1 VQKRAITQLKTDVI
15 VNDTI
20 VPLNAF
26 TQNYIGN
33 VLRSIV
39 ASLGHSSRDVAV
51 HIDGSELCIYTEKGE
66 LPLLK
71 DFARKLV
78 ESTVKGLVSPLKGVF
93 WLQSLT
99 VATKDVSGESAIS
112 EQGQKT

>member
-1 VQKRAITQLKTDVI
+1 MQKRDITQLKTDVI

-20 VPLNAF
+20 VPLNEF

-39 ASLGHSSRDVAV
+39 ASLGHPSRDVAV
-51 HIDGSELCIYTEKGE
+51 HIYGNGLYIYTEEGE

-71 DFARKLV
+71 DFARMLV

-93 WLQSLT
+93 WLQGLT
-99 VATKDVSGESAIS
+99 ITTKDISGESTVS
-112 EQGQKT
+112 EQGQKL

>member
-1 VQKRAITQLKTDVI
+1 LKTDVI

-20 VPLNAF
+20 VLLNEF
-26 TQNYIGN
+26 TRNYIGN

-39 ASLGHSSRDVAV
+39 ASLGHSSKDVAV
-51 HIDGSELCIYTEKGE
+51 HIDGNGLCIYTEEGE

-71 DFARKLV
+71 DFARMLV
-78 ESTVKGLVSPLKGVF
+78 ESTVKGLVSPLRGVF

-99 VATKDVSGESAIS
+99 VTIKDVSGEAAVS
-112 EQGQKT
+112 EQGQKL

>member
-1 VQKRAITQLKTDVI
+1 MQKKDITQLKTDVI

-20 VPLNAF
+20 VPLNEF

-39 ASLGHSSRDVAV
+39 ASLGHSSKDVAV
-51 HIDGSELCIYTEKGE
+51 HIDNTGLSIYTEAGE

-71 DFARKLV
+71 DFARLLV
-78 ESTVKGLVSPLKGVF
+78 ESTVKGLISPLKGVF
-93 WLQSLT
+93 WLQNLS
-99 VATKDVSGESAIS
+99 VMTKDVSGESAVS
-112 EQGQKT
+112 EQG